1 MDLDILLA
9 PAAVIDLDIRLVR
22 AVVIDLN
29 VRLATATAPSVAAAA
44 DLA

>member
-9 PAAVIDLDIRLVR
+9 PAAVIDLDIRLFR

-29 VRLATATAPSVAAAA
+29 VHLATAAAPSFAAAA
-44 DLA
+44 DLT